1 MYLYHDQIEEKGLW
15 SKFEEKEY
23 KKTKYDG
30 RTPLRISAAADMD
43 NISIIKLLLEKKDI
57 DINLEDLNGKKT
69 VDYSKIKL
77 YKLN

>member
-30 RTPLRISAAADMD
+30 RTPLHIAADMD

-57 DINLEDLNGKKT
+57 DINLEDLNGKKP
-69 VDYSKIKL
+69 VDYSKIKF